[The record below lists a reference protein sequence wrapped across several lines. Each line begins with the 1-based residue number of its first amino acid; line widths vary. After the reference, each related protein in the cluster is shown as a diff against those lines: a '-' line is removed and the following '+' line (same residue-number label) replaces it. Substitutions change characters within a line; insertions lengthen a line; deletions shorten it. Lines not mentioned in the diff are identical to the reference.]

1 MVEVVELVVET
12 PRDLPETG
20 WTTPPSN
27 QSSFRKRVQLATL
40 LTSPSGVV
48 RPRRRVRKGW

>member
-40 LTSPSGVV
+40 LTSPSGVG
-48 RPRRRVRKGW
+48 RPRRRVRTGW